1 MNADAAEPKR
11 GGPPGRGALAQR
23 GAVAALA
30 VFVERRALVML
41 ALGFASGL
49 PNLLIFDTLSLW
61 LREAGLSLQ
70 VISIFALATLSYSL
84 KFLWAPLI
92 DRTRVPLL
100 TGLLGH
106 RRSWMI
112 VLQVLLML
120 GLWMISGVDP
130 ARDLALMAAFAA
142 LVAFVSATQDIVIDA
157 WRIEAAEVEKQGA
170 MAAAYQWGYRIA
182 MIVAGAVPLILAE
195 AYGWSASYAVMAA
208 LMLAGV
214 AGVLGAPREKAHAV
228 RPIHAEGVPSRP
240 LLELPEWL
248 ARFAVFGLGALLLGS
263 GLAADASLLAALL
276 AGAGAP
282 DAGEALRAAWAARPE
297 GVYLQLLSVAVGL
310 GVIVLAILPIP
321 GVRTRPGVY
330 LFAALGDPF
339 RDFLVRYRGVA
350 ALILAL
356 ICLYRLS
363 DFVLN
368 IMNPFY
374 ADLGFSK
381 IEIAEAR
388 KVFGVVMTV
397 LGVGLGGFLVARLG
411 LMRALVIGAF
421 AGPISNLSFAW
432 LATQGPQLWALFVA
446 IGIDNVAGGI
456 SGTCLIAYMSSLTSA
471 GFTAT
476 QYALFSSLYALPG
489 KLIASQS
496 GRIVESSR
504 RADAGTDLGSEGA
517 VRRAA
522 ARSFAGAME
531 KSQVSPAALG
541 AGYVLF
547 FLYSSALGV
556 AAVVLAFMV
565 AGRQPEAPGGPEA
578 SGEPARGE
586 PGDAQSRQST

>member
-1 MNADAAEPKR
+1 MSVEPAEPKR
-11 GGPPGRGALAQR
+11 GALS
-23 GAVAALA
+23 ALA

-61 LREAGLSLQ
+61 LREAGLSLK

-92 DRTRVPLL
+92 DRTQVPGL
-100 TGLLGH
+100 TRLLGH

-112 VLQVLLML
+112 VLQVLLMI

-157 WRIEAAEVEKQGA
+157 WRIEAAPTEKQGA

-182 MIVAGAVPLILAE
+182 MIVAGAAPLLIAE
-195 AYGWSASYAVMAA
+195 TYGWSASYAVMAA

-214 AGVLGAPREKAHAV
+214 AGVLGAPREKEHV
-228 RPIHAEGVPSRP
+228 IRPIHAEGVPSRP
-240 LLELPEWL
+240 ALELPEWI
-248 ARFAVFGLGALLLGS
+248 ARLAVFVFGALLLGS
-263 GLAADASLLAALL
+263 GLAADASLLAAGLNSL
-276 AGAGAP
+276 GLP
-282 DAGEALRAAWAARPE
+282 DAGAAVKAAWEMKPQ
-297 GVYLQLLSVAVGL
+297 GVYVQLLSVAAGL
-310 GVIVLAILPIP
+310 GIIVVAILPIP
-321 GVRTRPGVY
+321 GLKTRPGVY
-330 LFAALGDPF
+330 LFAALGDPLV
-339 RDFLVRYRGVA
+339 DFLKRYKGVA

-381 IEIAEAR
+381 IEIAEVR
-388 KVFGVVMTV
+388 KVFGVVATV
-397 LGVGLGGFLVARLG
+397 IGVGLGGFLVARLG
-411 LMRALVIGAF
+411 MMRALVIGAF
-421 AGPISNLSFAW
+421 AGPISNLAFGW
-432 LATQGPQLWALFVA
+432 LALQGPQLWALFVA
-446 IGIDNVAGGI
+446 IGVDNIAGGV

-496 GRIVESSR
+496 GRIVESS
-504 RADAGTDLGSEGA
+504 
-517 VRRAA
+517 AA
-522 ARSFAGAME
+522 AADIGGPMAGLKAMFGRLPPEAFAGAME
-531 KSQVSPAALG
+531 KSQVSPGALG
-541 AGYVLF
+541 AGYLVF
-547 FLYSSALGV
+547 FIYSSLIGV
-556 AAVVLAFMV
+556 VAIVLAFMV
-565 AGRQPEAPGGPEA
+565 ARRQPATP
-578 SGEPARGE
+578 SEP
-586 PGDAQSRQST
+586 

>member
-1 MNADAAEPKR
+1 MSAQTAETKR
-11 GGPPGRGALAQR
+11 SAL
-23 GAVAALA
+23 GALA

-61 LREAGLSLQ
+61 LREAGLSLK

-92 DRTRVPLL
+92 DRTQVPWL
-100 TGLLGH
+100 TRLLGH

-182 MIVAGAVPLILAE
+182 MIVAGAAPLLIAE
-195 AYGWSASYAVMAA
+195 TYGWSTSYAVMAG

-214 AGVLGAPREKAHAV
+214 AGVLGAPRETAHV
-228 RPIHAEGVPSRP
+228 IRPIHAEGVPRRP
-240 LLELPEWL
+240 ALELPEWA
-248 ARFAVFGLGALLLGS
+248 ARLAVFALGALLLGS
-263 GLAADASLLAALL
+263 GLAADASLMAAALTSMGL
-276 AGAGAP
+276 A
-282 DAGEALRAAWAARPE
+282 DAANAVGAAWAMKPQ
-297 GVYLQLLSVAVGL
+297 GVYFQLLAVAAGL
-310 GVIVLAILPIP
+310 AVIVLAVCPLPR
-321 GVRTRPGVY
+321 VKTRPGVY
-330 LFAALGDPF
+330 LFAALGDPL

-381 IEIAEAR
+381 TEIAEAR

-397 LGVGLGGFLVARLG
+397 IGVGLGGYLVALLG

-421 AGPISNLSFAW
+421 AGPISNLSFGW
-432 LATQGPQLWALFVA
+432 LAVEGPELWALFVA
-446 IGIDNVAGGI
+446 IGIDNVAGGV

-496 GRIVESSR
+496 GRIVESSAAG
-504 RADAGTDLGSEGA
+504 ADAGGTFAPLKGLFAGLPPEA
-517 VRRAA
+517 Y
-522 ARSFAGAME
+522 AGAMT
-531 KSQVSPAALG
+531 KSGVTPAALG
-541 AGYVLF
+541 AGYLVF
-547 FLYSSALGV
+547 FLYSAAIGV

-565 AGRQPEAPGGPEA
+565 ARRTPRGVVEPPE
-578 SGEPARGE
+578 
-586 PGDAQSRQST
+586 

>member
-1 MNADAAEPKR
+1 MSVEPAEPKR
-11 GGPPGRGALAQR
+11 GALS
-23 GAVAALA
+23 ALA

-61 LREAGLSLQ
+61 LREAGLSLK

-92 DRTRVPLL
+92 DRTQVPGL
-100 TGLLGH
+100 TRLLGH

-112 VLQVLLML
+112 VLQILLMI

-157 WRIEAAEVEKQGA
+157 WRIEAAPTEKQGA

-182 MIVAGAVPLILAE
+182 MIVAGAAPLLIAE
-195 AYGWSASYAVMAA
+195 TYGWSASYAVMAA

-214 AGVLGAPREKAHAV
+214 AGVLGAPREKEHV
-228 RPIHAEGVPSRP
+228 IRPIHAEGVPSRP
-240 LLELPEWL
+240 ALELPEWI
-248 ARFAVFGLGALLLGS
+248 ARLAVFVFGALLLGS
-263 GLAADASLLAALL
+263 GLAADASLLAAGLNSL
-276 AGAGAP
+276 GLP
-282 DAGEALRAAWAARPE
+282 DAGAAVKAAWEMKPQ
-297 GVYLQLLSVAVGL
+297 GVYVQLLSVAAGL
-310 GVIVLAILPIP
+310 GIIVVAILPIP
-321 GVRTRPGVY
+321 GLKTRPGVY
-330 LFAALGDPF
+330 LFAALGDPLV
-339 RDFLVRYRGVA
+339 DFLKRYKGVA

-381 IEIAEAR
+381 IEIAEVR
-388 KVFGVVMTV
+388 KVFGVVATV
-397 LGVGLGGFLVARLG
+397 IGVGLGGFLVARLG
-411 LMRALVIGAF
+411 MMRALVIGAF
-421 AGPISNLSFAW
+421 AGPISNLAFGW
-432 LATQGPQLWALFVA
+432 LALQGPQLWALFVA
-446 IGIDNVAGGI
+446 IGVDNIAGGV

-496 GRIVESSR
+496 GRIVESS
-504 RADAGTDLGSEGA
+504 
-517 VRRAA
+517 AA
-522 ARSFAGAME
+522 AADIGGPMAGLKAMFGRLPPEAFAGAME
-531 KSQVSPAALG
+531 KSQVSPGALG
-541 AGYVLF
+541 AGYLVF
-547 FLYSSALGV
+547 FIYSSLIGV
-556 AAVVLAFMV
+556 VAIVLAFMV
-565 AGRQPEAPGGPEA
+565 ARRQPATP
-578 SGEPARGE
+578 SEP
-586 PGDAQSRQST
+586 

>member
-1 MNADAAEPKR
+1 MSADTAEPKR
-11 GGPPGRGALAQR
+11 GAL
-23 GAVAALA
+23 AALA

-84 KFLWAPLI
+84 KFLWAPLV
-92 DRTRVPLL
+92 DRTQVPLL
-100 TGLLGH
+100 TRLLGH

-112 VLQVLLML
+112 VLQGLLML
-120 GLWMISGVDP
+120 GLWLISGTDP
-130 ARDLALMAAFAA
+130 ARSLGVMAAFAA
-142 LVAFVSATQDIVIDA
+142 FVAFISATQDIVIDA
-157 WRIEAAEVEKQGA
+157 WRIEAATTEKQGA
-170 MAAAYQWGYRIA
+170 MAAAYQWGYRVA
-182 MIVAGAVPLILAE
+182 MIVAGAIPLLLAE
-195 AYGWSASYAVMAA
+195 AYGWRLSYAVMAA
-208 LMLAGV
+208 LMLLGV
-214 AGVLGAPREKAHAV
+214 AGVLAAPREKAHAV

-240 LLELPEWL
+240 ALELPEWM
-248 ARFAVFGLGALLLGS
+248 ARLAVFALGALLLGS
-263 GLAADASLLAALL
+263 GLAANAQILAAGL
-276 AGAGAP
+276 AGLGLP
-282 DAGEALRAAWAARPE
+282 QAGEAVTAAWDARPS
-297 GVYLQLLSVAVGL
+297 GVYLQLVAVALGL
-310 GVIVLAILPIP
+310 GVIVLAICPIP

-330 LFAALGDPF
+330 LFAALGDPL

-374 ADLGFSK
+374 ADLGFTK
-381 IEIAEAR
+381 TEIAEAR

-397 LGVGLGGFLVARLG
+397 IGVGLGGFIVARFG
-411 LMRALVIGAF
+411 MMRALVIGAF
-421 AGPISNLSFAW
+421 AGPLSNLAFGW
-432 LATQGPQLWALFVA
+432 LALQGPQLWALFVA

-496 GRIVESSR
+496 GRIVESSASD
-504 RADAGTDLGSEGA
+504 ADAGGLFATLKAMFAGLPPDA
-517 VRRAA
+517 
-522 ARSFAGAME
+522 FAGAME
-531 KSQVSPAALG
+531 KSGVTPPALG
-541 AGYVLF
+541 AGYLVF
-547 FLYSSALGV
+547 FLYSALIGV
-556 AAVVLAFMV
+556 AAVILAFIV
-565 AGRQPEAPGGPEA
+565 AHRTPRLQA
-578 SGEPARGE
+578 
-586 PGDAQSRQST
+586 GDER

>member
-1 MNADAAEPKR
+1 LSAEAAESKPGAEPKR
-11 GGPPGRGALAQR
+11 SAM
-23 GAVAALA
+23 AALA

-61 LREAGLSLQ
+61 LREAGLSLK

-92 DRTRVPLL
+92 DRTRVPVL

-112 VLQVLLML
+112 VLQVLLMV

-182 MIVAGAVPLILAE
+182 MIVAGAVPLLLAE
-195 AYGWSASYAVMAA
+195 AYGWSTSYAVMAA

-214 AGVLGAPREKAHAV
+214 AGVLGAPREKVHV
-228 RPIHAEGVPSRP
+228 IRPIHAEGVPSRP
-240 LLELPEWL
+240 ALELPEWL
-248 ARFAVFGLGALLLGS
+248 ARLAVFALGALLLGS
-263 GLAADASLLAALL
+263 GLAADASLLAAGLAAL
-276 AGAGAP
+276 GAAEAGAAVTSAWG
-282 DAGEALRAAWAARPE
+282 LRPQ
-297 GVYLQLLSVAVGL
+297 GVYLQLLSVAAGL
-310 GVIVLAILPIP
+310 GVIVLAICPIP
-321 GVRTRPGVY
+321 GVKTRPGVY

-374 ADLGFSK
+374 ADLGFTK

-432 LATQGPQLWALFVA
+432 LATQGPELWALFVA

-496 GRIVESSR
+496 GRIVESSAAS
-504 RADAGTDLGSEGA
+504 ADAGGPLSSLKTLFSGLPPEA
-517 VRRAA
+517 
-522 ARSFAGAME
+522 FAGAME
-531 KSQVSPAALG
+531 KSSVSPAALG

-547 FLYSSALGV
+547 FFYSSVLGV
-556 AAVVLAFMV
+556 AAIILAFMV
-565 AGRQPEAPGGPEA
+565 AHRQAKAPP
-578 SGEPARGE
+578 P
-586 PGDAQSRQST
+586 D

>member
-1 MNADAAEPKR
+1 MSADAAEPKR
-11 GGPPGRGALAQR
+11 GAL
-23 GAVAALA
+23 AALA

-61 LREAGLSLQ
+61 LREAGLSLK

-92 DRTRVPLL
+92 DRTTIPGL
-100 TGLLGH
+100 TRLLGH

-112 VLQVLLML
+112 VLQILLMV
-120 GLWMISGVDP
+120 GLWLISGVDP

-142 LVAFVSATQDIVIDA
+142 GVAFVSATQDIVIDA

-170 MAAAYQWGYRIA
+170 MAAAYQWGYRLA
-182 MIVAGAVPLILAE
+182 MVVAGAAPLLLAE
-195 AYGWSASYAVMAA
+195 AYSWNVSYAVMAA
-208 LMLAGV
+208 LMLLGV
-214 AGVLGAPREKAHAV
+214 AGVLGAPRERAHAV

-240 LLELPEWL
+240 ALELPEWIARL
-248 ARFAVFGLGALLLGS
+248 AVFAVGALLLGC
-263 GLAADASLLAALL
+263 GLAADASLLAAGLSGL
-276 AGAGAP
+276 GAPQAGAAITDLWGAKP
-282 DAGEALRAAWAARPE
+282 Q
-297 GVYLQLLSVAVGL
+297 GVYAQLAAVAAGL
-310 GVIVLAILPIP
+310 LVIVLAVCPIP
-321 GVRTRPGVY
+321 GLKTRPGVY
-330 LFAALGDPF
+330 LFAALGDPL
-339 RDFLVRYRGVA
+339 RDFFRRYRGVA
-350 ALILAL
+350 GLILAL

-374 ADLGFSK
+374 ADLGFTK
-381 IEIAEAR
+381 VEIAEAR
-388 KVFGVVMTV
+388 KIFGVVMTV
-397 LGVGLGGFLVARLG
+397 LGVGMGGFLVARLG
-411 LMRALVIGAF
+411 MMRALVIGAF
-421 AGPISNLSFAW
+421 AGPLSNLAFGW
-432 LATQGPQLWALFVA
+432 LALQGPQLWALFVA

-496 GRIVESSR
+496 GRLVE
-504 RADAGTDLGSEGA
+504 GS
-517 VRRAA
+517 AA
-522 ARSFAGAME
+522 AADTGGPMAALKSLFAGLPPQAYAGALE
-531 KSQVSPAALG
+531 RSQVTPAALG
-541 AGYVLF
+541 AGYLVF
-547 FLYSSALGV
+547 FLYSTVLGL

-565 AGRQPEAPGGPEA
+565 ARRT
-578 SGEPARGE
+578 PAIADTE
-586 PGDAQSRQST
+586 DT

>member
-1 MNADAAEPKR
+1 MSADVAEPKR
-11 GGPPGRGALAQR
+11 GAL
-23 GAVAALA
+23 AALA
-30 VFVERRALVML
+30 IFIERRALVML

-61 LREAGLSLQ
+61 LRESGLSLK

-92 DRTRVPLL
+92 DRTRVPFL

-112 VLQVLLML
+112 VLQVLLMI
-120 GLWMISGVDP
+120 GLWLISGTDP
-130 ARDLALMAAFAA
+130 ARNLAVMATFAAF
-142 LVAFVSATQDIVIDA
+142 VAFVSATQDIVIDA
-157 WRIEAAEVEKQGA
+157 WRIEAADVEGQGA
-170 MAAAYQWGYRIA
+170 MAAAYQWGYRVA
-182 MIVAGAVPLILAE
+182 MVVAGAAPLLLAE
-195 AYGWSASYAVMAA
+195 AYSWNLSYAVMSG
-208 LMLAGV
+208 LMLLGV
-214 AGVLGAPREKAHAV
+214 AGVLFAPREQAHTV
-228 RPIHAEGVPSRP
+228 RPIHADGVPSRP
-240 LLELPEWL
+240 ALELPEWI
-248 ARFAVFGLGALLLGS
+248 ARLWVFTLGALLSGC
-263 GLAADASLLAALL
+263 GLAADASLLEAGLRAIGLAE
-276 AGAGAP
+276 AGATIT
-282 DAGEALRAAWAARPE
+282 EVWAMKPQ
-297 GVYLQLLSVAVGL
+297 GIYFQLLSVLAGL
-310 GVIVLAILPIP
+310 GVVVLAVCPIP
-321 GVRTRPGVY
+321 GFRTRPGIY
-330 LFAALGDPF
+330 LFAALGDPL
-339 RDFLVRYRGVA
+339 RDFLLRYRGTA

-356 ICLYRLS
+356 ISLYRLS

-397 LGVGLGGFLVARLG
+397 IGVGLGGYSVARLG

-421 AGPISNLSFAW
+421 AGPLSNLAFGW
-432 LATQGPQLWALFVA
+432 LALQGPQLWALFVA

-496 GRIVESSR
+496 GRIVE
-504 RADAGTDLGSEGA
+504 GS
-517 VRRAA
+517 AA
-522 ARSFAGAME
+522 AADQGGPMAVLKAMFYGLPPHAYAGAME
-531 KSQVSPAALG
+531 RSQVTPAALG
-541 AGYVLF
+541 AGYLVF
-547 FLYSSALGV
+547 FLYSAALGV
-556 AAVVLAFMV
+556 AAIVLAFII
-565 AGRQPEAPGGPEA
+565 AGRQP
-578 SGEPARGE
+578 PATE
-586 PGDAQSRQST
+586 